1 MDASFTN
8 APKPTDQEK
17 RLKGTV
23 IVIELS
29 QLRRRRLFLMR

>member
-1 MDASFTN
+1 MDANVTN

-17 RLKGTV
+17 GLKGTV
-23 IVIELS
+23 IVIALS